1 MGAEA
6 VRLKPDDRIF
16 RETLAESY
24 ARNYDVE
31 NAISQYEELIRQDS
45 GNASAWQNA
54 AHLLIIKRPLRSL
67 EFFEEIIDRFGPDWE
82 AYAQMEKIYS
92 VTGNNAGS
100 IKALKGMVG
109 IDPTNVQVKKAL
121 GDAYLAADSL
131 DAALKAYNEL
141 AELHPGNIA
150 LRAAM
155 AHAYLLERDYEHAGA
170 QFDTIM
176 AIDTLSAD
184 DQIRF
189 GQIFISFVQRD
200 SAVAPIAMELFRHV
214 RDRHPGDWRPYW
226 FLGALGGSMGNDSSA
241 ALNFAKVIEIDS
253 SNADGWMSLASVSYD
268 KGELQRTVDILQ
280 SAQVYIPK
288 EFRLHLL
295 LGITYQRMRK
305 LREAAESLE
314 RAIVI
319 EEKNVDAL
327 GALAMVYDE
336 LDRQAE
342 SDSTYEKALALDPK
356 NHLILNNYGYSLAD
370 RNLQIDRAL
379 VMAQEAISQQPE
391 NTSYLDTIGWIY
403 FRLGRYTEA
412 EEYIKK
418 AIALGSNS
426 AVIHEHL
433 GDIYSKMNDRE
444 KALEYWNKAL
454 QLDPSNAPLAEKI
467 NRGSL

>member
-1 MGAEA
+1 MG
-6 VRLKPDDRIF
+6 D
-16 RETLAESY
+16 
-24 ARNYDVE
+24 
-31 NAISQYEELIRQDS
+31 
-45 GNASAWQNA
+45 
-54 AHLLIIKRPLRSL
+54 
-67 EFFEEIIDRFGPDWE
+67 
-82 AYAQMEKIYS
+82 
-92 VTGNNAGS
+92 
-100 IKALKGMVG
+100 
-109 IDPTNVQVKKAL
+109 
-121 GDAYLAADSL
+121 
-131 DAALKAYNEL
+131 
-141 AELHPGNIA
+141 
-150 LRAAM
+150 
-155 AHAYLLERDYEHAGA
+155 
-170 QFDTIM
+170 
-176 AIDTLSAD
+176 
-184 DQIRF
+184 
-189 GQIFISFVQRD
+189 
-200 SAVAPIAMELFRHV
+200 
-214 RDRHPGDWRPYW
+214 
-226 FLGALGGSMGNDSSA
+226 DSSA

-253 SNADGWMSLASVSYD
+253 SNADGWMSLASISYD
-268 KGELQRTVDILQ
+268 KGELQKTVDILQ
-280 SAQVYIPK
+280 SAQVFIPK

-295 LGITYQRMRK
+295 LGITWQRMRK

-379 VMAQEAISQQPE
+379 VMAQEAVSQQPE

-403 FRLGRYTEA
+403 FRLGRYADA

-418 AIALGSNS
+418 AIALGSTS

-433 GDIYSKMNDRE
+433 GDIYSKMNNRE

-454 QLDPSNAPLAEKI
+454 QLDPSNAALAEKI